1 MTVLQKVFANLTIK
15 NAKNAKEFATTHTNS
30 TELAITLYLHPFVSF
45 VLSVV
50 GCFLAVM
57 FMSFDAQELFANLAE
72 QEKIKGHHSP
82 EGRAIR
88 VLSRALSGWSAG
100 NLSPGDV
107 AVLCD
112 QAMED
117 WLKARLRRSPWSAP
131 GLPALVDAAFG
142 AALLT
147 REEAA
152 RLHTI
157 HGLRSARKNKISRRN
172 IERALEFCLHLLEK
186 RW

>member
-1 MTVLQKVFANLTIK
+1 
-15 NAKNAKEFATTHTNS
+15 
-30 TELAITLYLHPFVSF
+30 
-45 VLSVV
+45 
-50 GCFLAVM
+50 M

-88 VLSRALSGWSAG
+88 LLSRALSGWSAG
-100 NLSPGDV
+100 SLSAQDV

-117 WLKARLRRSPWSAP
+117 WLMARLRRSPWSAP
-131 GLPALVDAAFG
+131 GLPALIDAALG

-152 RLHTI
+152 RLRAI
-157 HGLRSARKNKISRRN
+157 HSLRSAQNSKISRRS
-172 IERALEFCLHLLEK
+172 IERALEFFLHLLEK

>member
-1 MTVLQKVFANLTIK
+1 M
-15 NAKNAKEFATTHTNS
+15 
-30 TELAITLYLHPFVSF
+30 P
-45 VLSVV
+45 
-50 GCFLAVM
+50 M
-57 FMSFDAQELFANLAE
+57 PFDARETIANLAE

-100 NLSPGDV
+100 NLSARDV
-107 AVLCD
+107 AALCD

-117 WLKARLRRSPWSAP
+117 WLKARLCRSPWSAP
-131 GLPALVDAAFG
+131 ELPALIDAARV

-152 RLHTI
+152 RLRAI
-157 HGLRSARKNKISRRN
+157 HGLAAPRKSAIPRRR
-172 IERALEFCLHLLEK
+172 IERALEFCLRLLEK